1 MDKMILQYLRDRK
14 NRKRGVIVAV
24 SKGNNFSVGWSIANT
39 KAGDKFDSKI
49 GEQRAVGR
57 AEKALSVAEKNAKF
71 SSRGEVVELS
81 IADSVLDQVEFFSD
95 RAAKYFKDKKKVFK
109 LIRKSE
115 NISEIE
121 ANKLKNVFVEP
132 ATPDSK
138 DDFNFESN
146 VRPSFKNSNTFV
158 TPRGTFVSIGNETL
172 LIHRTD
178 GKWKV
183 EKVS

>member
-1 MDKMILQYLRDRK
+1 
-14 NRKRGVIVAV
+14 
-24 SKGNNFSVGWSIANT
+24 
-39 KAGDKFDSKI
+39 
-49 GEQRAVGR
+49 
-57 AEKALSVAEKNAKF
+57 
-71 SSRGEVVELS
+71 VVELS